1 MEIRSLSIMLYKR
14 FRIRFRTKLRRKIVV
29 IPKKE
34 YDYCGD
40 CDNYL
45 TDDKGRISCVLAEIE
60 IHRIDACCE
69 ELRRWECKYIKIHI
83 TYDPMFRFCTRT
95 AKYIKIYNF
104 TKVCYH
110 PCS

>member
-14 FRIRFRTKLRRKIVV
+14 FKVLFQTKLRRKIVV
-29 IPKKE
+29 KE

-45 TDDKGRISCVLAEIE
+45 TNDRGGFSCVLAEIE

-69 ELRRWECKYIKIHI
+69 ESRRWAANNRVGPKYLPDALKEIEDFK
-83 TYDPMFRFCTRT
+83 
-95 AKYIKIYNF
+95 
-104 TKVCYH
+104 
-110 PCS
+110 

>member
-14 FRIRFRTKLRRKIVV
+14 FKILFQTRLRRKIVV

-45 TDDKGRISCVLAEIE
+45 TDDKGRFSCVLAEIE

-69 ELRRWECKYIKIHI
+69 ESRRWAANNRVGPKYLPDAPKEVE
-83 TYDPMFRFCTRT
+83 DL
-95 AKYIKIYNF
+95 K
-104 TKVCYH
+104 
-110 PCS
+110 